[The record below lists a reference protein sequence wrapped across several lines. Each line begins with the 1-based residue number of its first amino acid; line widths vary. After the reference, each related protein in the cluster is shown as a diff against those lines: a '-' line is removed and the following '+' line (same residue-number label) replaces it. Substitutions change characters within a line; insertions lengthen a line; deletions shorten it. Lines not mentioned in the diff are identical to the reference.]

1 MSDSEQASSL
11 GDGLRARAE
20 EKQWGRFIR
29 LHTVCLLVIKTT
41 EHQLQCT
48 GPVAVQ
54 VAVDPEK
61 ISLHLNR
68 SSGGCSVAT
77 SNAAG
82 ACSTAGTAD
91 GRVVSAVRARG
102 RCYLSCRIPKYT
114 TPQQEAGD
122 FGCQA

>member
-41 EHQLQCT
+41 EHQCT
-48 GPVAVQ
+48 GP

-61 ISLHLNR
+61 ITSLHLNR
-68 SSGGCSVAT
+68 SSGGCSMAT